1 MNIMNE
7 NDNTKRI
14 AMLKRYDDYRQVVEE
29 RERAEGKAPESDLRG
44 VEPVAIVGDHYPDLY
59 SQQAYLKDD
68 KDRAEHNMAREVQDM
83 FDDIGADAILAAC
96 ESATDFINTEL
107 PLEDTDEG
115 SRLTLNRRCVQRIH
129 NGIWERIA
137 LAKKLVALYR
147 LHRDLCETR
156 RQQDLTD
163 KNVLL

>member
-1 MNIMNE
+1 MMNE

-14 AMLKRYDDYRQVVEE
+14 AALRRYDDYRQVVED
-29 RERAEGKAPESDLRG
+29 RERAEGKAPERDLRG
-44 VEPVAIVGDHYPDLY
+44 VEPVAVVGEHYPDLY

-68 KDRAEHNMAREVQDM
+68 KDRAEHEMAREVKDM
-83 FDDIGADAILAAC
+83 FNDIGTDAILAVC

-107 PLEDTDEG
+107 PLEDTDDG
-115 SRLTLNRRCVQRIH
+115 SRLTLNRQYVQRIH
-129 NGIWERIA
+129 NGVWERIA

-147 LHRDLCETR
+147 LHRDLRETR
-156 RQQDLTD
+156 QRQDLTD